1 MKLDEL
7 PQEWQSAIDVYSF
20 HSLEMDLLNEALS
33 QLYFPRRVGKR
44 SFIAPDPTDVFR
56 AFRLTLPD
64 QVRVVILGKD
74 PYPQEHPDPS
84 PMRRG
89 VADGLAFS
97 SAGLWPQASLTP
109 LLWNLRKSGLQ
120 TEAPCG
126 ADLQAWAKRGVLLLN
141 ATLVYSDTPIDHAS
155 RGVFR
160 GFMRAVLAHCVSLPE
175 PPAFLIL
182 GSDAWATAR
191 PILGSLPPEQV
202 ICARHP
208 SRPPWPGPKDRAEP
222 FVALNAFL
230 GARRVDWGLD

>member
-7 PQEWQSAIDVYSF
+7 PQEWQSAIDVHSF
-20 HSLEMDLLNEALS
+20 HALDMDLLNEALS
-33 QLYFPRRVGKR
+33 QLYFPRQAGKR
-44 SFIAPDPTDVFR
+44 PFIAPDPTDVFR

-84 PMRRG
+84 PPRRG

-126 ADLQAWAKRGVLLLN
+126 ADLQAWADRGVLLLN
-141 ATLVYSDTPIDHAS
+141 AALVYSDSSIDHAL
-155 RGVFR
+155 RGVFCD
-160 GFMRAVLAHCVSLPE
+160 FTRAVLAHCVSLAE

-182 GSDAWATAR
+182 GSDAWATAC
-191 PILGSLPPEQV
+191 PILGSLSPEQV
-202 ICARHP
+202 IRARHP
-208 SRPPWPGPKDRAEP
+208 SRPPWPGPKDQAKP
-222 FVALNAFL
+222 FVALNNFL
-230 GARRVDWGLD
+230 GSRRVDWRLD